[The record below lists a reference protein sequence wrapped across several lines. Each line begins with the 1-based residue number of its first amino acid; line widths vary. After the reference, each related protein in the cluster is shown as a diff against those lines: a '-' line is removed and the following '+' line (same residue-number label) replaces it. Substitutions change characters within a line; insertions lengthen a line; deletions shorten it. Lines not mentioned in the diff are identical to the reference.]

1 VDKTTA
7 MYRTLLVEFPD
18 ASDHMTA
25 KQDELM
31 AEWNSLLAKAR
42 LRRERLQQ
50 AESVQLYF
58 DDYRGL
64 WSVSTLT
71 HNTLQY
77 NTIQYNAISF
87 VFLRLPGPDRA
98 CLIGAWYVDNSHVTW
113 LY

>member
-1 VDKTTA
+1 
-7 MYRTLLVEFPD
+7 MYKTLLVEFPD

-42 LRRERLQQ
+42 LRRERLQE

-64 WSVSTLT
+64 WSESL
-71 HNTLQY
+71 
-77 NTIQYNAISF
+77 
-87 VFLRLPGPDRA
+87 
-98 CLIGAWYVDNSHVTW
+98 CLIHITIYWFSYLLESS
-113 LY
+113 